1 MTEGGSSVVAVENP
15 EGSGSFVI
23 LCDHA
28 SNRIP
33 PEFGSFAFD
42 PALLATHIAWDPG
55 ALGVAR
61 RLAAALDAPL
71 IWPDASRILIDCNRA
86 HDAASLIVVDTERGT
101 VAANRGLS
109 GRERAQRIDR
119 IHVPFHDAIDACLAR
134 RAAAGLGTALVAVH
148 SFTPVF
154 FGRQRPWEVGIVFG
168 EDRRLADLLI
178 RGLKTD
184 PGLSVGVNEPY
195 SPADD
200 VYYTVE
206 RHSRPGRLPAAMIE
220 IRNDEIGDEA
230 GQHRWADRLACI
242 LIAAERQLAGARHEA
257 V

>member
-33 PEFGSFAFD
+33 PEFESFAFD
-42 PALLATHIAWDPG
+42 PTLLATHIAFDPG

-61 RLAAALDAPL
+61 RLAAALHAPL
-71 IWPDASRILIDCNRA
+71 IWPDASRILIDCNRPQDSA
-86 HDAASLIVVDTERGT
+86 CLIVVDTERGA
-101 VAANRGLS
+101 VAANRDLS
-109 GRERAQRIDR
+109 GQQRAQRIGR
-119 IHVPFHDAIDACLAR
+119 IHEPFHDAIDACLER
-134 RAAAGLGTALVAVH
+134 RAAAGLATALISVH

-154 FGRQRPWEVGIVFG
+154 FGRRRPWEVGIVFG

-178 RGLKTD
+178 RALKAD
-184 PGLSVGVNEPY
+184 PGLTVGVNEPY
-195 SPADD
+195 SPADS
-200 VYYTVE
+200 VYYSVE
-206 RHSRPGRLPAAMIE
+206 RHSRPGHLPAAMIE
-220 IRNDEIGDEA
+220 IRSDEIGDEA
-230 GQHRWADRLACI
+230 GQHRWADRLAGI
-242 LIAAERQLAGARHEA
+242 LVTAERQLAGVRYEA